1 MYVSLS
7 SLIAFIISWAIIVW
21 GILSSSSFWQVF
33 LNGPSLIIVI
43 GLTITSIFIGYRF
56 IDVSKSLIKV
66 FTLLIYQPFDIKK
79 LRHEIMLVVGWSSRV
94 QSAGMT
100 VYDEISSE
108 NKDVFIKYLCAII
121 GTGYSEKEVRSFLE
135 TNIEESYSRDY
146 YNINVLEQLGAYSPA
161 FGMLGTLIGLIV
173 LLSQLD
179 DPSKIG
185 LAMAIAL
192 VTTFYGLILARIV
205 FLPAASKLERIAQVS
220 RLRKQIVLEG
230 AILIMQEKSS
240 FYIEDKLNSYLDQ
253 SLKSSVK
260 EFDESLEEE
269 EIEEIVE

>member
-1 MYVSLS
+1 
-7 SLIAFIISWAIIVW
+7 
-21 GILSSSSFWQVF
+21 
-33 LNGPSLIIVI
+33 
-43 GLTITSIFIGYRF
+43 
-56 IDVSKSLIKV
+56 
-66 FTLLIYQPFDIKK
+66 
-79 LRHEIMLVVGWSSRV
+79 
-94 QSAGMT
+94 
-100 VYDEISSE
+100 
-108 NKDVFIKYLCAII
+108 
-121 GTGYSEKEVRSFLE
+121 
-135 TNIEESYSRDY
+135 
-146 YNINVLEQLGAYSPA
+146 
-161 FGMLGTLIGLIV
+161 
-173 LLSQLD
+173 
-179 DPSKIG
+179 
-185 LAMAIAL
+185 MAIAL